1 MYFNPLTAARQVI
14 AETDLASPE
23 DIARRVFE
31 MTPRDQMARA
41 YIYCLRHVCRNAIRS
56 VRTTGEWDTS
66 PASVKPD
73 PAPAPARPSAK
84 VAAIRKA
91 HVSYY
96 ERRVYAQGEW
106 KMLGDCTLADVR
118 DLAAQAQSK
127 ADANA
132 RRAAEWT
139 ALADRMERVGAATV
153 RDADTEME
161 ATA

>member
-1 MYFNPLTAARQVI
+1 MYFNPFTAARQVI
-14 AETDLASPE
+14 AETDLAAPE

-41 YIYCLRHVCRNAIRS
+41 YLYCLRNVCRMALSS
-56 VRTTGEWDTS
+56 VRTTGQWDTS

-73 PAPAPARPSAK
+73 TAPTPARPSAK

-132 RRAAEWT
+132 RRAAEWS
-139 ALADRMERVGAATV
+139 ALADRMERVGAETV
-153 RDADTEME
+153 RDADVEME

>member
-1 MYFNPLTAARQVI
+1 MYFNPLTAARQVV

-41 YIYCLRHVCRNAIRS
+41 YLYCLRDICRLAIRS
-56 VRTTGEWDTS
+56 VRTDGVAERK
-66 PASVKPD
+66 PVKPMTT
-73 PAPAPARPSAK
+73 PPRPSSK

-132 RRAAEWT
+132 RRAAEWS

-153 RDADTEME
+153 RDADAEME

>member
-1 MYFNPLTAARQVI
+1 MYFNPFTAARQVI

-41 YIYCLRHVCRNAIRS
+41 YLYCLRDICRLAIRS
-56 VRTTGEWDTS
+56 VRTDGVAERN
-66 PASVKPD
+66 PVKPMAT
-73 PAPAPARPSAK
+73 PPRPSSK

>member
-1 MYFNPLTAARQVI
+1 MYFNPLIAARQVI
-14 AETDLASPE
+14 AETDLTSPE

-41 YIYCLRHVCRNAIRS
+41 YIYCLRHVCREAIRS
-56 VRTTGEWDTS
+56 VRNTGEWGTS
-66 PASVKPD
+66 PVSVKPD
-73 PAPAPARPSAK
+73 TAPAPARPSAK

-118 DLAAQAQSK
+118 DLAVQAQSK

>member
-1 MYFNPLTAARQVI
+1 MYFNPFTAARQVI

-23 DIARRVFE
+23 DVARRVFE

-41 YIYCLRHVCRNAIRS
+41 YLYCLRNVCRMALSS
-56 VRTTGEWDTS
+56 VRTTGQWDTS

-73 PAPAPARPSAK
+73 TAPTPPRPSSK

-132 RRAAEWT
+132 RRAAEWS